1 MDMDTL
7 TATDPLLDT
16 YTRLRPRLFGIAY
29 RMLGIRADAEDIV
42 QEAWLR
48 WQNGGSADAR
58 TPEAWLVTVVT
69 RLSIDRLRGALTERE
84 QYVGPW
90 LPEPLVDSPETA
102 LEAAGDLSTAFLLML
117 ERLAPEERAVFL
129 LHQVFDFD
137 YGEVAAMVGKT
148 EAACRKVLQ
157 RARERVRAERPRFA
171 VNREL
176 HLELLG
182 RFVQAARSA
191 DPAQVQ
197 ALLAANAT
205 YTGDGGGKAK
215 TAVKR
220 VRGADRV
227 GRLVAGIER
236 KWSDSDTRHDIIS
249 VNGAPG
255 ILTWRNGVPD
265 AITSI
270 HIEDGRIAAIY
281 VVRNPDK
288 LGGLAAMT

>member
-1 MDMDTL
+1 
-7 TATDPLLDT
+7 
-16 YTRLRPRLFGIAY
+16 
-29 RMLGIRADAEDIV
+29 
-42 QEAWLR
+42 
-48 WQNGGSADAR
+48 
-58 TPEAWLVTVVT
+58 
-69 RLSIDRLRGALTERE
+69 
-84 QYVGPW
+84 
-90 LPEPLVDSPETA
+90 
-102 LEAAGDLSTAFLLML
+102 ML

-176 HLELLG
+176 HLQLLG

-197 ALLAANAT
+197 ALLASDAT
-205 YTGDGGGKAK
+205 YTGDGGGKVK
-215 TAVKR
+215 TTVKC
-220 VRGADRV
+220 VFGADRV

-236 KWSDSDTRHDIIS
+236 KWSNIDTRHDIIT

-255 ILTWRNGVPD
+255 LLTWRNGVPD

-288 LGGLAAMT
+288 LGSLAGRRAASIA